1 MPGLGR
7 HTECGFDGFAC
18 IKMFFIL
25 IDVLYTSR
33 SLTLVTMIYNW
44 YILWAQVAVLL
55 MLWIILDSWD
65 ICCEY
70 NAGAQEVIFTR
81 YSCI

>member
-1 MPGLGR
+1 MDPSGCFT
-7 HTECGFDGFAC
+7 H
-18 IKMFFIL
+18 
-25 IDVLYTSR
+25 VVS
-33 SLTLVTMIYNW
+33 
-44 YILWAQVAVLL
+44 
-55 MLWIILDSWD
+55 ILDSWD